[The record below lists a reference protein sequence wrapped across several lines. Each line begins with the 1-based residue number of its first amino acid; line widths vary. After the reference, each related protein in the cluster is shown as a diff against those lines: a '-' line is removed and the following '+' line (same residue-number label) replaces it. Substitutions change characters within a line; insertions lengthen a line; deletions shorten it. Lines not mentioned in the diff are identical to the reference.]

1 MASDIATAALSTLDD
16 GEKLAAQVLSEKN
29 SPDRIAAI
37 AAAAVQLAKD
47 RIAATIAT
55 GTLTEVQNLESE

>member
-1 MASDIATAALSTLDD
+1 MASDIATAALSALDD
-16 GEKLAAQVLSEKN
+16 GEKLAAQVLADKN
-29 SPDRIAAI
+29 APDRIAAI

>member
-1 MASDIATAALSTLDD
+1 MASDIATAALSALDD
-16 GEKLAAQVLSEKN
+16 GEKLAAQVLADKN
-29 SPDRIAAI
+29 APDRIAAI

-47 RIAATIAT
+47 RIATTIAT